1 MAAGVSDS
9 KPLVEVHTDGAC
21 SGNPGPGGWAA
32 ILRYGDHEREI
43 SGGEPHT
50 TNQRMELLA
59 AIRALQALRKP
70 ARVKLHSDSAYLVN
84 CFRQRWHENWARNGW
99 LTKQKTPVTNR
110 DLWEELVRLSK
121 IHDVEWVKVAGHAG
135 DPLNERADEL
145 AREAAAAIVRRGA

>member
-84 CFRQRWHENWARNGW
+84 CFRQRWYENWARNGW

-110 DLWEELVRLSK
+110 DLWEELVRLSR

>member
-1 MAAGVSDS
+1 MTTAP
-9 KPLVEVHTDGAC
+9 KPLVEIHTDGAC

-43 SGGEPHT
+43 SGSEPHT

-59 AIRALQALRKP
+59 AIKALQALRKP
-70 ARVKLHSDSAYLVN
+70 AHVKLHSDSAYLIN
-84 CFRQRWHENWARNGW
+84 CFRQRWHDNWARNGW

-110 DLWEELVRLSK
+110 DLWEELVRLSG
-121 IHDVEWVKVAGHAG
+121 IHEVEWVKVAGHSG

-145 AREAAAAIVRRGA
+145 ARRAAAQIVRRGA